1 MPVFKYVAINNDG
14 VKIKGNIDAESML
27 AARNIIYQRRWCL
40 LKINVIKL
48 NYFTRVMKYFK
59 TVNNEDLVLV
69 TRQMSTLVNA
79 AIPLDEVLAIIE
91 KQNKINAMNSIIYD
105 IRMKV
110 IEGYSFSDSLSNFSN
125 VFNPLY
131 RSMITAGELS
141 GHLGMVL
148 SRLADHIEQT
158 QKVKRKIGQTLIYP
172 IILILMSLGVI
183 IILLSV
189 VVPNIVE
196 QFSLES
202 SALPFSTQVL
212 MTVSNGI
219 KNNILT
225 ILMLI
230 SAALIV
236 INRILKIK
244 KMNELFEYYYLKIPL
259 VGEMIIRL
267 NISRYLRTLTIL
279 NGNDVDL
286 IQAIKISNSALTNE
300 YIKSQLKTTAKLIN
314 EGSSLSSCLTIS
326 RVFSP
331 MIIHMIASGERTGTL
346 DVMLEKVTAVQEDE
360 LMLKINI
367 FITILEPAIMVFMAA
382 FIFFIVLSIFQPI
395 LQINSLIS

>member
-1 MPVFKYVAINNDG
+1 
-14 VKIKGNIDAESML
+14 
-27 AARNIIYQRRWCL
+27 
-40 LKINVIKL
+40 
-48 NYFTRVMKYFK
+48 
-59 TVNNEDLVLV
+59 
-69 TRQMSTLVNA
+69 
-79 AIPLDEVLAIIE
+79 
-91 KQNKINAMNSIIYD
+91 
-105 IRMKV
+105 MKV

-202 SALPFSTQVL
+202 NALPFSTQVL

-279 NGNDVDL
+279 NGNNVDL

-300 YIKSQLKTTAKLIN
+300 YIKSQLKSTAKLIN
-314 EGSSLSSCLTIS
+314 EGSSLSSSLTIS

-346 DVMLEKVTAVQEDE
+346 DVMLEKVT
-360 LMLKINI
+360 
-367 FITILEPAIMVFMAA
+367 
-382 FIFFIVLSIFQPI
+382 
-395 LQINSLIS
+395 

>member
-202 SALPFSTQVL
+202 NALPFSTQVL

-279 NGNDVDL
+279 NGNNVDL

-300 YIKSQLKTTAKLIN
+300 YIKSQLKSTAKLIN

-346 DVMLEKVTAVQEDE
+346 DVMLGKVTAVQEDE

>member
-1 MPVFKYVAINNDG
+1 MPVFKYVAINNNG

-27 AARNIIYQRRWCL
+27 AARNIIYQRRWYL
-40 LKINVIKL
+40 LKINIIKL
-48 NYFTRVMKYFK
+48 NYFTRVMKYFN
-59 TVNNEDLVLV
+59 TVNNDDLVLV

-91 KQNKINAMNSIIYD
+91 KQNKMNVMNSIIYD
-105 IRMKV
+105 IRMKI

-148 SRLADHIEQT
+148 SRLADHIEQA
-158 QKVKRKIGQTLIYP
+158 QKVKRKLGQTLIYP
-172 IILILMSLGVI
+172 IILILMSLSVI

-196 QFSLES
+196 QFYLES
-202 SALPFSTQVL
+202 NALPFSTQVL
-212 MTVSNGI
+212 MTVSNVI

-230 SAALIV
+230 SSVLIV

-244 KMNELFEYYYLKIPL
+244 KVNKLFEYYYLKIPL
-259 VGEMIIRL
+259 VGEVIIRL

-279 NGNDVDL
+279 NGNNVDL

-300 YIKSQLKTTAKLIN
+300 YIKSQLKSTAKLIN
-314 EGSSLSSCLTIS
+314 EGSSLSSSLTIS

-360 LMLKINI
+360 LMVKINI
-367 FITILEPAIMVFMAA
+367 FITILEPAIMIFMAA